1 MKSLK
6 IFSLMMLMLVAITG
20 CEKDKI
26 VGGGDDSAV
35 VGQWVLNSWNEEAPE
50 FNVYISFENDGTFAI
65 YQQVWSLDYECFEGT
80 YQLNGDI
87 LTGQYADNSIWASG
101 YKVETTDNTLV
112 LYSQDDQSV
121 KSVYEKCEIPAEI
134 IEEATTTRAAEAVP
148 FL

>member
-20 CEKDKI
+20 CSKEKSP
-26 VGGGDDSAV
+26 VVSGDNAV
-35 VGQWVLNSWNEEAPE
+35 VGQWVLTSWNEEAPE
-50 FNVYISFENDGTFAI
+50 FNVYLSFENDGTFAI
-65 YQQVWSLDYECFEGT
+65 YQQVWSLDYECFKGT
-80 YQLNGDI
+80 YQLEGSI
-87 LTGQYADNSIWASG
+87 LTGKYADNSIWASG

-112 LYSQDDQSV
+112 LYSQEDQSV
-121 KSVYEKCEIPAEI
+121 KSVYEKCEIPTEI

>member
-20 CEKDKI
+20 CEKDKP

-35 VGQWVLNSWNEEAPE
+35 VGQWVLTSWNEEAPE

>member
-20 CEKDKI
+20 CEKDKL

-35 VGQWVLNSWNEEAPE
+35 VGQWVLTSWNEEAPE

-134 IEEATTTRAAEAVP
+134 IEEATTPRAAEAVP